1 MKKVLRMCVVCRE
14 MRDKGDL
21 IRVVKTS
28 DGKIFVD
35 NSQKQDGRGAYICK
49 NGECLEKLN
58 KNKAFNR
65 AFKMPVSEEIYQ
77 SLINLKE
84 NWWQRIR
91 IKDL

>member
-1 MKKVLRMCVVCRE
+1 MKTVLRMCVVCRE
-14 MRDKGDL
+14 MKNRKDL
-21 IRVVKTS
+21 VRVVKTP
-28 DGKIFVD
+28 DGNVLVD
-35 NSQKQDGRGAYICK
+35 NSQKKDGRGAYICK
-49 NGECLEKLN
+49 NKECLEKLN

-65 AFKMPVSEEIYQ
+65 AFKMPVGDEIYQ